1 MELDVMA
8 VSAQLGFGLQCRRA
22 ERNELAWKIR
32 KAVENDLRERFPG
45 QGERFWTN
53 GEINRSILNVFT
65 GLISRCAELERIVS
79 GETAARP

>member
-1 MELDVMA
+1 MELDVTA

-45 QGERFWTN
+45 QGERLF
-53 GEINRSILNVFT
+53 
-65 GLISRCAELERIVS
+65 
-79 GETAARP
+79 